1 MKQITLKIYK
11 LNLLLGIALAILLII
26 FVKYYKTYPQNTTSQ
41 LSANI
46 NNSLKNTVN
55 IESFLSNP
63 ISKISSL
70 CKIQYNTSTI
80 QPTAPPPKLNINIKA
95 PTAPTINLK
104 PTAPTP
110 GVTRSTLKPN
120 ISNTC
125 KLGININP
133 PSQTAQQAIIT
144 LTTPITPDQ
153 VNTFEEILTTIPDF
167 INVFNSPR
175 KEEIIK
181 AIIIVNKLV
190 SDPNITLNQSDI
202 DHIVTVIIS
211 DINTVDPQI
220 ASTMVGYYSESDP
233 VPETNIF
240 TNLVIPVPDIELNT
254 DAIQIITSEP
264 IIPLTPESEQLI
276 AELFKK
282 IKKDIPYDDCI
293 DILTGRKRAN

>member
-1 MKQITLKIYK
+1 
-11 LNLLLGIALAILLII
+11 
-26 FVKYYKTYPQNTTSQ
+26 
-41 LSANI
+41 
-46 NNSLKNTVN
+46 
-55 IESFLSNP
+55 
-63 ISKISSL
+63 
-70 CKIQYNTSTI
+70 
-80 QPTAPPPKLNINIKA
+80 
-95 PTAPTINLK
+95 
-104 PTAPTP
+104 
-110 GVTRSTLKPN
+110 
-120 ISNTC
+120 
-125 KLGININP
+125 
-133 PSQTAQQAIIT
+133 
-144 LTTPITPDQ
+144 
-153 VNTFEEILTTIPDF
+153 
-167 INVFNSPR
+167 VFNSPR